1 MQQSIQCTK
10 RFPVRAEPSP
20 PPTVLTNIPKLLCFV
35 LTKTII
41 RDQEGRSQVN
51 KMLCR
56 HLEIRPVILSAAK
69 DLFGRLARS
78 FAALRACP
86 RAKRRDDSQAPL
98 QSAHRKPSLQMS
110 SLSQRKSVGNVFP
123 PGNAA
128 CHSTCFERRISFN
141 LG

>member
-1 MQQSIQCTK
+1 MQQSIRCTK

-41 RDQEGRSQVN
+41 RDQEGLPQVN
-51 KMLCR
+51 QMLCR

-78 FAALRACP
+78 FAALRMTG
-86 RAKRRDDSQAPL
+86 RI
-98 QSAHRKPSLQMS
+98 
-110 SLSQRKSVGNVFP
+110 LSHGDVVEKVCQYANS
-123 PGNAA
+123 
-128 CHSTCFERRISFN
+128 CM
-141 LG
+141 

>member
-1 MQQSIQCTK
+1 MQQSIRCTK

-41 RDQEGRSQVN
+41 RDQEGLPQVN
-51 KMLCR
+51 QMLCR

-86 RAKRRDDSQAPL
+86 RAKRRDDSQDTPQVRSREA
-98 QSAHRKPSLQMS
+98 
-110 SLSQRKSVGNVFP
+110 LSPNV
-123 PGNAA
+123 
-128 CHSTCFERRISFN
+128 
-141 LG
+141 